1 MKKRALSVIA
11 AILAVWICF
20 SVSAS
25 AELLDKDASPAEVV
39 TSGSFESTSQT
50 RMDFSV
56 SGGTLTGA
64 GWSYGRHYAI
74 YSLSGTC
81 KEGEAIS
88 LSVTGTQAP
97 GVDDALVFNILT
109 VKLTFRDGN
118 YDIIGEEQSYTSDAV
133 KSSPLSYQMEA
144 AVPSGAK
151 TVAITGTFNCRW
163 ATSVVVE
170 ESVAVMVNLEVE
182 SEEEAAPIVPAPEE
196 PSEIIPAP
204 EDPEYYPPVD
214 DSEPSDSEWE
224 YGWPECEN
232 CEEDEASEHAGPLAT
247 ALISLIAAIAAAL
260 GGAAG
265 GAAGGAI
272 GGLAGTTSTAEPESM
287 VVTVSP
293 NGAQILIV
301 RDPVTGGWVN
311 AETGNPFDLEAHQK
325 SFPEQQK
332 QHEEF
337 IKHNEGLEKTG
348 KTAIQQALDQISRNE
363 KEGFDAIQ
371 KEIDQRRME
380 QLRRNQESLEWEQK
394 HAQKT
399 SGWGRIIGDTFRR
412 SVGESVDTAKT
423 IGKGAVDAVV
433 WTGETLGTAA
443 GTLIYDP
450 ERALE
455 KANDAY
461 ESTKKT
467 LGAVKD
473 AVVGAANEVWNKPWI
488 LVKAVMVTGKAVV
501 DTVTDPKKAWEVI
514 KGAVGVDDFEK
525 SLDPN
530 RPLINRIGYSLTGTF
545 KLATSVMT
553 ALKGAAALKN
563 GVGKLVGIA
572 DDVAGAGG
580 KALSSKTVAS
590 GIENAAENAAVKKA
604 IPNVPKYISSG
615 KAPELSGM
623 TKTAQRQLQKISE
636 KELVKIKVR
645 PTTKNAAKLINSGK
659 AVPKEMDLKP
669 KTVDWRDSL
678 IGGPKDAEGAV
689 GFFRPTKPSAE
700 AMKSLTSSQKA
711 QVLERFGDR
720 MKEYQKYGRDLDSM
734 SDKYQVIDKKVYQK
748 VTVGVE
754 QNGKTTQKSVLK
766 MVTGDNDV
774 ADITNMDGSPLPPD
788 RKRDILDM
796 ILDIP
801 ESDVRHDDLLSWK
814 PGDFAYNED
823 AKTKMVNDMMEN
835 GKGVVSFSPHEF
847 PSHEYLAAE

>member
-1 MKKRALSVIA
+1 
-11 AILAVWICF
+11 
-20 SVSAS
+20 
-25 AELLDKDASPAEVV
+25 
-39 TSGSFESTSQT
+39 
-50 RMDFSV
+50 
-56 SGGTLTGA
+56 
-64 GWSYGRHYAI
+64 
-74 YSLSGTC
+74 
-81 KEGEAIS
+81 
-88 LSVTGTQAP
+88 
-97 GVDDALVFNILT
+97 
-109 VKLTFRDGN
+109 
-118 YDIIGEEQSYTSDAV
+118 
-133 KSSPLSYQMEA
+133 
-144 AVPSGAK
+144 
-151 TVAITGTFNCRW
+151 
-163 ATSVVVE
+163 VE

-182 SEEEAAPIVPAPEE
+182 SEEETAPIVPAPEE

-265 GAAGGAI
+265 GAAGGVV
-272 GGLAGTTSTAEPESM
+272 GGLAGATSTAEPESM

-325 SFPEQQK
+325 NFPEQQK

-337 IKHNEGLEKTG
+337 ISRNEELEKAG
-348 KTAIQQALDQISRNE
+348 KTAIQQALDEIARNE

-380 QLRRNQESLEWEQK
+380 QLRRNQESLEWEQQ

-412 SVGESVDTAKT
+412 SVGESMDTAKT

-461 ESTKKT
+461 ESAKQT

-473 AVVGAANEVWNKPWI
+473 AVAGAANEVWNKPWI
-488 LVKAVMVTGKAVV
+488 LVKATMETGKAVV
-501 DTVTDPKKAWEVI
+501 DTVTDPKKAWEAI
-514 KGAVGVDDFEK
+514 KGNIGFEDFKK
-525 SLDPN
+525 SIDPN

-545 KLATSVMT
+545 KLSTSIMT

-580 KALSSKTVAS
+580 KALSSKTAAS
-590 GIENAAENAAVKKA
+590 GMGSAAENAAVKKA
-604 IPNVPKYISSG
+604 IPKVPKYVGSG

-669 KTVDWRDSL
+669 KTVDWRDNL

-689 GFFRPTKPSAE
+689 GFFRPTKPSSE
-700 AMKSLTSSQKA
+700 AMKSLTSSQKT
-711 QVLERFGDR
+711 QVLERYGDR

-748 VTVGVE
+748 VTVGME
-754 QNGKTTQKSVLK
+754 QNGKIAQKSVLK

-774 ADITNMDGSPLPPD
+774 ADITNMDGSPLPSD

-801 ESDVRHDDLLSWK
+801 DSDVRHDDLLSWK
-814 PGDFAYNED
+814 PGDFAYNEE

-847 PSHEYLAAE
+847 PTHEYLAAE